1 MFRRARIHLTATYI
15 AMFALVLGLF
25 SLVFY
30 VGFATVLEPTFDIKA
45 DLTNEQV
52 AEAVEILKKDP
63 HAHYD
68 AHCPKCRRSTKLA
81 KKAFELNPVT
91 KKMLEG

>member
-1 MFRRARIHLTATYI
+1 MQLKCSFCS
-15 AMFALVLGLF
+15 MPFALSKEQIADAIEIF
-25 SLVFY
+25 
-30 VGFATVLEPTFDIKA
+30 KA
-45 DLTNEQV
+45 DG
-52 AEAVEILKKDP
+52 

-81 KKAFELNPVT
+81 KKAFELNPVY

>member
-1 MFRRARIHLTATYI
+1 MQLKCSFCS
-15 AMFALVLGLF
+15 MPFAL
-25 SLVFY
+25 SKEQIADAIEVF
-30 VGFATVLEPTFDIKA
+30 KA
-45 DLTNEQV
+45 D
-52 AEAVEILKKDP
+52 A

-68 AHCPKCRRSTKLA
+68 AHCPKCRRSTKLS

>member
-1 MFRRARIHLTATYI
+1 MQIKCSFC
-15 AMFALVLGLF
+15 AMPFALNKEQIADAIE
-25 SLVFY
+25 VF
-30 VGFATVLEPTFDIKA
+30 K
-45 DLTNEQV
+45 Q
-52 AEAVEILKKDP
+52 DP

-81 KKAFELNPVT
+81 KKAFELNPVY